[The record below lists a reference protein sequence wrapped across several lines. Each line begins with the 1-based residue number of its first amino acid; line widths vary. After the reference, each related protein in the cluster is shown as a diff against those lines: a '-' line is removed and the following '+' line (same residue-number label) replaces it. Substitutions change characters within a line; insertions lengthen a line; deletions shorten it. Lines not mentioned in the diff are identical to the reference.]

1 MEQVP
6 NNTPPKQPSEYQQQV
21 IQIPHWAE
29 KRNQDKKL
37 RILYEA
43 EKLIATEGFQK
54 ADLARVA
61 EKAAVSKATIYK
73 IFKNKDELLLTI
85 VRKNFQYLAQ
95 LGLTNLVSEGAPSER
110 LYRTCYALADYLEQ
124 NKAFCTMLVKES
136 GQLMEEI
143 QKTYRA
149 IIFDNAHVAEA
160 FFTSMKLPTA
170 TPKVKTKDFLKILI
184 NFSIGIIYTWVLTG
198 EGDLRKEADFYL
210 KLFFSQTQLDDDSNK
225 AF

>member
-1 MEQVP
+1 MEQVHNKP
-6 NNTPPKQPSEYQQQV
+6 DSKPTALQTQI

-29 KRNQDKKL
+29 KRSQDKKL
-37 RILYEA
+37 RILFEA
-43 EKLIATEGFQK
+43 EKLIATVGFHK

-61 EKAAVSKATIYK
+61 ENASVSKATIYK
-73 IFKNKDELLLTI
+73 LFKNKDELLLTI
-85 VRKNFQYLAQ
+85 VRKNFQYLTQ

-110 LYRTCYALADYLEQ
+110 LYRMCYAIADYLEK

-160 FFTSMKLPTA
+160 FFATMKLPTT
-170 TPKVKTKDFLKILI
+170 TPKIKTKDFLKILI

-198 EGDLRKEADFYL
+198 EGDLREEVNFYL
-210 KLFFSQTQLDDDSNK
+210 KLFFSQTLPS
-225 AF
+225 A